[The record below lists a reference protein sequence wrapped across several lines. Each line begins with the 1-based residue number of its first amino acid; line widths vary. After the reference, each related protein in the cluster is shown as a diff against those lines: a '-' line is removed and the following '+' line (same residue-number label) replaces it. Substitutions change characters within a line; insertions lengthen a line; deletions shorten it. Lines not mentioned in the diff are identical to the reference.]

1 MRWLEEGGPKVA
13 PPTHRGFGQVVIGRM
28 VESAVDGTVE
38 VDYRESGLSWKLSAP
53 VADTIEGMK

>member
-1 MRWLEEGGPKVA
+1 
-13 PPTHRGFGQVVIGRM
+13 M

-53 VADTIEGMK
+53 VADAIEKGRSDVSAPDARQ